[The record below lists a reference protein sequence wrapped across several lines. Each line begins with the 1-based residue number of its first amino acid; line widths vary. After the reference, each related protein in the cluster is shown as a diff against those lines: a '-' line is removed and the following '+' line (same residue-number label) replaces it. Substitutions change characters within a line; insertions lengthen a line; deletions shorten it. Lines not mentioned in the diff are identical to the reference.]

1 MSLTLTDSELID
13 LTKKE
18 RPSAQVRV
26 LRHLGIEHRT
36 RPDGSIV
43 VDRGHYDTVVRGA
56 ASNTPPAKRQ
66 AINWDA

>member
-1 MSLTLTDSELID
+1 MSLTLTDAELVD
-13 LTKKE
+13 LTRRE

-43 VDRGHYDTVVRGA
+43 VDRLHYEALVGGVASA
-56 ASNTPPAKRQ
+56 APPSKRK
-66 AINWDA
+66 AINWDS